1 MAYRLGVDVGGTFTD
16 LLLFEE
22 STGAFWRH
30 KTPSTPHDSSEGIL
44 NGLTAICGTADI
56 TPADIDIFLHGT
68 TVATNAVLE
77 GKGARVGLIVTQ
89 GYRQIMQIAR
99 SFVPGGL
106 AGWIVWP
113 KPQPLAALED
123 TFEIKG
129 RMNARGEE
137 LRSLDET
144 DIRAQLEKLK
154 ARGVEA
160 LTVSLMN
167 AYLNGAH
174 EARVGELAA
183 EIMPGV
189 PVSLSHIVLPE
200 MQEYERTLTTVANA
214 AVRPVVGRYV
224 RSLRE
229 KLRGAGMAGKL
240 ALLRSDGGLM
250 TSEKS
255 EEHPVSLLMSG
266 PAGGVTGAI
275 WVGKNAGI
283 RNILTLDVG
292 GTSTDVALI
301 ENLEARRV
309 RTTEVGHLAVRASA
323 LDVKTVGAGG
333 GSIAYVPELTGAL
346 RVGPQSAG
354 AVPGPVA
361 YGKGGT
367 LPTVTDA
374 NVVLGYLPEA
384 LLGGT
389 FKLDRAGATAA
400 VQTIADAL
408 KIDLYAAA
416 RGIIDIVNENMF
428 GALRMIS
435 VQQGYDARDF
445 ALMGFGGAGPLHVN
459 AVARLMGSWPAVSP
473 VSPGVLCALGDA
485 TTRMRTET
493 ARSFST
499 LASRTDGAAVSAVL
513 TEMESQIRAELEEE
527 GVAPHEITIEFEV
540 DVRYSGQAFEV
551 PMTVTLADLAEHGI
565 ASLTNRFDEEHRR
578 LFTFNM
584 DSEHEIVNLRAVAL
598 GQALDLPA
606 AKLPVGNGD
615 PIAAKLR
622 DHELYMN
629 GRMQPGIIYD
639 RARLK
644 ANDVITGPAIVIEM
658 DSTTLI
664 EADCIATV
672 DAVGNIL
679 ITPAAAVST
688 LADA

>member
-1 MAYRLGVDVGGTFTD
+1 MNAICEKAGVSFGDVD
-16 LLLFEE
+16 LL
-22 STGAFWRH
+22 
-30 KTPSTPHDSSEGIL
+30 
-44 NGLTAICGTADI
+44 
-56 TPADIDIFLHGT
+56 LHGT

-77 GKGARVGLIVTQ
+77 GKGARVGLIVTE
-89 GYRQIMQIAR
+89 GYRQMMQIAR

-113 KPQPLAALED
+113 KPEPMAALED

-129 RMNARGEE
+129 RMNAQGEE
-137 LRSLDET
+137 LRPTDEA

-154 ARGVEA
+154 ARDVEA
-160 LTVSLMN
+160 VTVSLMN
-167 AYLNGAH
+167 AYLNGDH
-174 EARVGELAA
+174 ERRVGDLIEEVL
-183 EIMPGV
+183 PGV
-189 PVSLSHIVLPE
+189 PYSLSHEVLPE

-214 AVRPVVGRYV
+214 SVRPVVGRYV
-224 RSLRE
+224 RNLRE
-229 KLRGAGMAGKL
+229 NLLKSGMNARL
-240 ALLRSDGGLM
+240 SLLRSDGGLM
-250 TSEKS
+250 SSHKS
-255 EEHPVSLLMSG
+255 EEHPVNLLMSG

-283 RNILTLDVG
+283 KNILTLDVG

-309 RTTEVGHLAVRASA
+309 RTTEVGHLSVRASA

-346 RVGPQSAG
+346 RVGPESAG

-374 NVVLGYLPEA
+374 NVVLGYLPES

-389 FKLDRAGATAA
+389 FELDREGATKA

-408 KIDLYAAA
+408 KVDLYEAA

-435 VQQGYDARDF
+435 VQQGYDPRDF
-445 ALMGFGGAGPLHVN
+445 AVMGFGGAGPLHVN
-459 AVARLMGSWPAVSP
+459 AVAKLMGSWPAVSP

-485 TTRMRTET
+485 TTRMRTEA
-493 ARSFST
+493 ARSFSK
-499 LASRTDGAAVSAVL
+499 LASQSSQEEIDTILSEMAASTTKEL
-513 TEMESQIRAELEEE
+513 TEE
-527 GVAPHEITIEFEV
+527 GVSAEDVTVSFEV

-551 PMTVTLADLAEHGI
+551 PMEVTPAELKEKGL
-565 ASLTNRFDEEHRR
+565 SWLTGRFDEEHRR

-598 GQALDLPA
+598 GPVPDLEA
-606 AKLPVGNGD
+606 AKLKQGNGD
-615 PIAAKLR
+615 PSGAKIR
-622 DHELYMN
+622 DHELWMD
-629 GRMQPGIIYD
+629 GKMVPAVIYD
-639 RARLK
+639 RSKLLAGDK
-644 ANDVITGPAIVIEM
+644 IPGPAIIIEM
-658 DSTTLI
+658 DSTTLV
-664 EADCIATV
+664 EGDCQAEV
-672 DAVGNIL
+672 DHVGNIL
-679 ITPAAAVST
+679 IT
-688 LADA
+688 LKE

>member
-1 MAYRLGVDVGGTFTD
+1 MGYRLGVDVGGTFTD
-16 LLLFEE
+16 LLLFDT
-22 STGAFWRH
+22 STSAFWRH

-44 NGLTAICGTADI
+44 NGVTGICEKAGI
-56 TPADIDIFLHGT
+56 TPSDVEFFLHGT

-77 GKGARVGLIVTQ
+77 GKGARVGLVTTE
-89 GYRQIMQIAR
+89 GYRHVMQIAR

-123 TFEIKG
+123 TVTIKG
-129 RMNARGEE
+129 RMSAEGIEIRPI
-137 LRSLDET
+137 DDA
-144 DIRAQLEKLK
+144 DIRTQLGLLK
-154 ARGVEA
+154 ANNVEA
-160 LTVSLMN
+160 ITVSLIN
-167 AYLNGAH
+167 AYTNGAH

-183 EIMPGV
+183 EILPGV
-189 PVSLSHIVLPE
+189 PVSLSHEVLPE

-214 AVRPVVGRYV
+214 AVRPIVSKYV
-224 RSLRE
+224 SNLRSRLAD
-229 KLRGAGMAGKL
+229 AGMNGKL
-240 ALLRSDGGLM
+240 SLLRSDGGLM
-250 TSEKS
+250 SAQKA
-255 EEHPVSLLMSG
+255 EEHPVNILMSG

-275 WVGKNAGI
+275 WVGRNAGI
-283 RNILTLDVG
+283 KNILTLDVG

-301 ENLEARRV
+301 ENLEARRQ
-309 RTTEVGHLAVRASA
+309 RTTEVGHLSVRASA

-333 GSIAYVPELTGAL
+333 GSIAYVPELTKAL

-374 NVVLGYLPEA
+374 NVVLGYLPEN

-389 FKLDRAGATAA
+389 FNLDREGAKNA

-408 KIDLYAAA
+408 GIDLMAAA

-435 VQQGYDARDF
+435 VQQGYDPRDF

-459 AVARLMGSWPAVSP
+459 AVARLMGSWPAISP

-493 ARSFST
+493 ARSFSR
-499 LASRTDGAAVSAVL
+499 LATQTEAADLIAIL
-513 TEMESQIRAELEEE
+513 DEMAAQTRAELISDGVPE
-527 GVAPHEITIEFEV
+527 GEITTAFEV
-540 DVRYSGQAFEV
+540 DVRYAGQAFEV
-551 PMTVTLADLAEHGI
+551 PLTITADVLTSDGIAGILARFDAEHK
-565 ASLTNRFDEEHRR
+565 R

-584 DSEHEIVNLRAVAL
+584 DTPHEIVNLRAVAM
-598 GQALDLPA
+598 GRALDLPA
-606 AKLPVGNGD
+606 AELEKGDGN
-615 PIAAKLR
+615 PIAAKMR
-622 DHELYMN
+622 DHSLWMD
-629 GRMQPGIIYD
+629 GREQPAVIYD
-639 RARLK
+639 RAKLR
-644 ANDVITGPAIVIEM
+644 AGDVITGPAIVCEM

-664 EADCIATV
+664 ESGCVGTV
-672 DAVGNIL
+672 DHVGNIL
-679 ITPAAAVST
+679 IN
-688 LADA
+688 LA

>member
-1 MAYRLGVDVGGTFTD
+1 MGYRLGVDVGGTFTD
-16 LLLFEE
+16 LLLFDQGNG
-22 STGAFWRH
+22 SFWRH

-44 NGLTAICGTADI
+44 NGVEAICGKAGI
-56 TPADIDIFLHGT
+56 TPADIEYFLHGT

-77 GKGARVGLIVTQ
+77 GKGARVGLVVTE
-89 GYRQIMQIAR
+89 GYRQVMQIAR

-113 KPQPLAALED
+113 KPEPMAALED
-123 TFEIKG
+123 TVEIKG
-129 RMNARGEE
+129 RMTAQGDE
-137 LRSLDET
+137 LRPIDDD
-144 DIRAQLEKLK
+144 DIRAALTKLK
-154 ARGVEA
+154 GQGVEA

-174 EARVGELAA
+174 EQRVGELAA
-183 EIMPGV
+183 EILPDV
-189 PVSLSHIVLPE
+189 PVSLSHVVLPE

-214 AVRPVVGRYV
+214 AVRPVVSRYV
-224 RSLRE
+224 RNLRDR
-229 KLRGAGMAGKL
+229 LRGAGMAGKL
-240 ALLRSDGGLM
+240 SLLRSDGGLM

-389 FKLDRAGATAA
+389 FKLDREGSIKA

-408 KIDLYAAA
+408 NIDIYSAA

-435 VQQGYDARDF
+435 VQQGYDPRDF
-445 ALMGFGGAGPLHVN
+445 ALMGFGGAGPIHVN

-499 LASRTDGAAVSAVL
+499 LASRTSADTLVETL
-513 TEMESQIRAELEEE
+513 SEMEQQIRTELEAE
-527 GVAPHEITIEFEV
+527 GVAADEISTTFEV
-540 DVRYSGQAFEV
+540 DIRYSGQAFEV
-551 PMTVTLADLAEHGI
+551 PMEITLDMLAEQGI
-565 ASLTNRFDEEHRR
+565 AALTRRFDEEHHR

-584 DSEHEIVNLRAVAL
+584 DAEHEIVNLRAVAL
-598 GQALDLPA
+598 GLALDLPA
-606 AKLPVGNGD
+606 AQLAEGNGD
-615 PIAAKLR
+615 PVEAKIR

-629 GRMQPGIIYD
+629 GRMQPAVIYD
-639 RARLK
+639 RAKLK
-644 ANDVITGPAIVIEM
+644 AKDVIKGPAIIIEM

-664 EADCIATV
+664 ESDCIATV

-679 ITPAAAVST
+679 ITLAA
-688 LADA
+688 

>member
-1 MAYRLGVDVGGTFTD
+1 MDARGRELRPIDD
-16 LLLFEE
+16 
-22 STGAFWRH
+22 
-30 KTPSTPHDSSEGIL
+30 
-44 NGLTAICGTADI
+44 ADI
-56 TPADIDIFLHGT
+56 
-68 TVATNAVLE
+68 
-77 GKGARVGLIVTQ
+77 R
-89 GYRQIMQIAR
+89 R
-99 SFVPGGL
+99 
-106 AGWIVWP
+106 
-113 KPQPLAALED
+113 
-123 TFEIKG
+123 
-129 RMNARGEE
+129 
-137 LRSLDET
+137 
-144 DIRAQLEKLK
+144 QLEKLK
-154 ARGVEA
+154 AQGVEA

-174 EARVGELAA
+174 EQRVGELAA
-183 EIMPGV
+183 EILPGV
-189 PVSLSHIVLPE
+189 PVSLSHVVLPE

-224 RSLRE
+224 RNLRSRLRE
-229 KLRGAGMAGKL
+229 AGMAGKL
-240 ALLRSDGGLM
+240 SLLRSDGGLM

-275 WVGKNAGI
+275 WVGRNAGI

-389 FKLDRAGATAA
+389 FKLDRAGSIKA
-400 VQTIADAL
+400 VQGIADAL
-408 KIDLYAAA
+408 GIDLYAAA

-435 VQQGYDARDF
+435 VQQGYDPRDF
-445 ALMGFGGAGPLHVN
+445 ALMGFGGAGPIHVN

-485 TTRMRTET
+485 TTQMRTET

-499 LASRTDGAAVSAVL
+499 LASRTSADAL
-513 TEMESQIRAELEEE
+513 TAILAEMETQIRGELEAE
-527 GVAPHEITIEFEV
+527 GVAPEEITISFEV
-540 DVRYSGQAFEV
+540 DIRYAGQAFEV
-551 PMTVTLADLAEHGI
+551 PMPVTLAVLRDQGLA
-565 ASLTNRFDEEHRR
+565 ALTGQFDEEHRR

-598 GQALDLPA
+598 GRALDLPA
-606 AKLPVGNGD
+606 AQLPVGNGD
-615 PIAAKLR
+615 PAAAKIR
-622 DHELYMN
+622 DHELYMD
-629 GRMQPGIIYD
+629 GRMQPAVIYD
-639 RARLK
+639 RALLK
-644 ANDVITGPAIVIEM
+644 AQDVIKGPAIVIEM

-664 EADCIATV
+664 ESDCIATV

-679 ITPAAAVST
+679 IT
-688 LADA
+688 LA

>member
-1 MAYRLGVDVGGTFTD
+1 MTYRLGVDVGGTFTD
-16 LLLFEE
+16 LLLFEAE
-22 STGAFWRH
+22 SGSFWRH
-30 KTPSTPHDSSEGIL
+30 KTPSTPHDSSVGIL
-44 NGLTAICGTADI
+44 SGVEAICAQAGI
-56 TPADIDIFLHGT
+56 VPADVEIFLHGT

-113 KPQPLAALED
+113 KPEPLAKLED

-129 RMNARGEE
+129 RMTAQGRE
-137 LRSLDET
+137 LRPIDDD

-154 ARGVEA
+154 AQGVEA

-174 EARVGELAA
+174 EKRVGELAA
-183 EIMPGV
+183 EIMPDV
-189 PVSLSHIVLPE
+189 PISLSHIVLPE

-214 AVRPVVGRYV
+214 AVRPIVGRYV
-224 RSLRE
+224 RNLRD

-240 ALLRSDGGLM
+240 SLLRSDGGLM

-275 WVGKNAGI
+275 WVGKNAGMK
-283 RNILTLDVG
+283 NILTLDVG

-309 RTTEVGHLAVRASA
+309 RTTEVGHLSVRASA

-333 GSIAYVPELTGAL
+333 GSIAYVPALTGAL

-389 FKLDRAGATAA
+389 FKLDREGATKA

-408 KIDLYAAA
+408 GIDLYAAA

-435 VQQGYDARDF
+435 VQQGYDPRDF

-485 TTRMRTET
+485 TTRMRTES
-493 ARSFST
+493 ARSFSKLAPQTT
-499 LASRTDGAAVSAVL
+499 LDELKTALAEMAAQ
-513 TEMESQIRAELEEE
+513 TRAELEAE
-527 GVAPHEITIEFEV
+527 GIAPDDVTILFEI

-551 PMTVTLADLAEHGI
+551 PMEVTLDELAEKGI
-565 ASLTNRFDEEHRR
+565 DWLTGRFDDEHRR

-584 DSEHEIVNLRAVAL
+584 DSAHEIVNLRAVAM

-606 AKLPVGNGD
+606 AQLPKGNGD
-615 PIAAKLR
+615 PSEAKLR
-622 DHELYMN
+622 DHELWMN
-629 GRMQPGIIYD
+629 GAMQKAVIYD
-639 RARLK
+639 RAKLK
-644 ANDVITGPAIVIEM
+644 QGDIIPGPAIVIEM

-664 EADCIATV
+664 ELGCTAMV

-679 ITPAAAVST
+679 IN
-688 LADA
+688 LA

>member
-16 LLLFEE
+16 LLLLEQK
-22 STGAFWRH
+22 SGAFWRH
-30 KTPSTPHDSSEGIL
+30 KTPSTPADSSIGIL
-44 NGLTAICGTADI
+44 NGVEAICAKAGI
-56 TPADIDIFLHGT
+56 TPAEIELFLHGT
-68 TVATNAVLE
+68 TVATNAILE
-77 GKGARVGLIVTQ
+77 GKGSRVGLIVTE
-89 GYRQIMQIAR
+89 GHRQIMQIAR

-113 KPQPLAALED
+113 KPEPLAALED

-129 RMNARGEE
+129 RMDAFGNE
-137 LRSLDET
+137 LRPIDDA
-144 DIRAQLEKLK
+144 DIRAALEKVK

-167 AYLNGAH
+167 SYINGAH
-174 EARVGELAA
+174 EQRVAELAA
-183 EIMPGV
+183 EILPDV
-189 PVSLSHIVLPE
+189 PISLSHVVLPE

-214 AVRPVVGRYV
+214 AVRPVMGRYV
-224 RSLRE
+224 RNLRA
-229 KLRGAGMAGKL
+229 KLHDAGMAGRIS
-240 ALLRSDGGLM
+240 LLRSDGGLM
-250 TSEKS
+250 SSEAS
-255 EEHPVSLLMSG
+255 EEHPVALLMSG
-266 PAGGVTGAI
+266 PAGGVTGAL

-309 RTTEVGHLAVRASA
+309 RTTEVGSLAVRASA

-333 GSIAYVPELTGAL
+333 GSIAYVPELTKAL

-389 FKLDRAGATAA
+389 FKLDKAGAEQA

-408 KIDLYAAA
+408 GIGLYEAA

-435 VQQGYDARDF
+435 VQQGYDPRDF
-445 ALMGFGGAGPLHVN
+445 AVMGFGGAGPLHVN
-459 AVARLMGSWPAVSP
+459 AVARLMGSWPAISP

-485 TTRMRTET
+485 TTQMRAET
-493 ARSFST
+493 ARSFSRRF
-499 LASRTDGAAVSAVL
+499 SDTDEAEVRAIL
-513 TEMESQIRAELEEE
+513 DEMATQTRDALKADGVPE
-527 GVAPHEITIEFEV
+527 GEITSQFEI
-540 DVRYSGQAFEV
+540 DVRYEGQAFEV
-551 PMTVTLADLAEHGI
+551 PLSIDAETLASDGLAGITARFDAEHK
-565 ASLTNRFDEEHRR
+565 R

-584 DSEHEIVNLRAVAL
+584 ESAHELVNLRAVAL
-598 GQALDLPA
+598 GKPFELEAAELPR
-606 AKLPVGNGD
+606 GNGD
-615 PIAAKLR
+615 PIGAKLR
-622 DHELYMN
+622 DHQLWID
-629 GRMQPGIIYD
+629 GALRPAVIYD
-639 RARLK
+639 RARLRQG
-644 ANDVITGPAIVIEM
+644 DVIPGPAIVIEM

-664 EADCIATV
+664 EADCTATV
-672 DAVGNIL
+672 DRVGNIL
-679 ITPAAAVST
+679 IQPTQA
-688 LADA
+688 

>member
-1 MAYRLGVDVGGTFTD
+1 MTYRLGVDVGGTFTD
-16 LLLFEE
+16 LLLFNQE
-22 STGAFWRH
+22 SGQFWRH
-30 KTPSTPHDSSEGIL
+30 KTPSTPHDSSVGVL
-44 NGLTAICGTADI
+44 NGVNAICEEAGIAKSDVEF
-56 TPADIDIFLHGT
+56 FLHGT
-68 TVATNAVLE
+68 TVATNAMLE
-77 GKGARVGLIVTQ
+77 GKGARVGLITTD
-89 GYRQIMQIAR
+89 GYRQVMQIAR

-123 TFEIKG
+123 TVEIKG
-129 RMNARGEE
+129 RIDAQGR
-137 LRSLDET
+137 ET
-144 DIRAQLEKLK
+144 EPCDDGDIRSALEKLK
-154 ARGVEA
+154 DQGVEA
-160 LTVSLMN
+160 LTVALVN
-167 AYLNGAH
+167 GYLNGKH
-174 EARVGELAA
+174 ELRVAELAE

-189 PVSLSHIVLPE
+189 PVSLSHEVLPE

-214 AVRPVVGRYV
+214 SVRPVVSKYV
-224 RSLRE
+224 RNLRE
-229 KLRGAGMAGKL
+229 NLRAAGMAGSL
-240 ALLRSDGGLM
+240 SLLRSDGGLM
-250 TSEKS
+250 SSEKS

-266 PAGGVTGAI
+266 PAGGVTGAL

-301 ENLEARRV
+301 ENLEPRRV
-309 RTTEVGHLAVRASA
+309 RTTEVGHLSVRASS

-361 YGKGGT
+361 YGKGGE

-374 NVVLGYLPEA
+374 NVVLGYLPEN
-384 LLGGT
+384 LLGGA
-389 FKLDRAGATAA
+389 FRLDREGAKRA

-408 KIDLYAAA
+408 GIDLMAAA

-435 VQQGYDARDF
+435 VQQGYDPRDF

-493 ARSFST
+493 ARSYSRRFNET
-499 LASRTDGAAVSAVL
+499 DEADVLAQLEDMARQT
-513 TEMESQIRAELEEE
+513 RAELTAE
-527 GVAPHEITIEFEV
+527 GIAEADITSLFEL
-540 DVRYSGQAFEV
+540 DVRYEGQAFEV
-551 PMTVTLADLAEHGI
+551 PLSVDPETLRSEGLASVK
-565 ASLTNRFDEEHRR
+565 ARFDDEHAR

-584 DSEHEIVNLRAVAL
+584 DSAHELVNLRAVAL
-598 GQALDLPA
+598 GPSLDLEAP
-606 AKLPVGNGD
+606 KLKQGNGD
-615 PIAAKLR
+615 PSAAKIR
-622 DHELYMN
+622 DHELWFDGAM
-629 GRMQPGIIYD
+629 RPAVIYD
-639 RARLK
+639 RAKLL
-644 ANDVITGPAIVIEM
+644 AGDVIPGPAIVVEM

-664 EADCIATV
+664 EGDCVGTI
-672 DAVGNIL
+672 DAVGNLL
-679 ITPAAAVST
+679 INPR
-688 LADA
+688 

>member
-16 LLLFEE
+16 LLLFSEAD
-22 STGAFWRH
+22 GRFWRH
-30 KTPSTPHDSSEGIL
+30 KTPSTPEDSSLGIL
-44 NGLTAICGTADI
+44 TGVEAICKDADVD
-56 TPADIDIFLHGT
+56 PSEVDVLLHGT

-77 GKGARVGLIVTQ
+77 GKGARVGLIVTE
-89 GYRQIMQIAR
+89 GYRQMMQIAR

-113 KPQPLAALED
+113 KPEPMTALED

-129 RMNARGEE
+129 RMNATG
-137 LRSLDET
+137 DEIRPIDED

-154 ARGVEA
+154 ARKVEA
-160 LTVSLMN
+160 ITVSLMN
-167 AYLNGAH
+167 AYLNGDH
-174 EARVGELAA
+174 EARVGELI
-183 EIMPGV
+183 EEVLRDV
-189 PVSLSHIVLPE
+189 PYSLSHQVLPE

-214 AVRPVVGRYV
+214 TVRPVVGRYV
-224 RSLRE
+224 RNLRE
-229 KLRGAGMAGKL
+229 SLIKSGMNARL
-240 ALLRSDGGLM
+240 SLLRSDGGLM
-250 TSEKS
+250 SSQKA
-255 EEHPVSLLMSG
+255 EEHPVNLLMSG

-309 RTTEVGHLAVRASA
+309 RTTEVGHLSVRASA

-346 RVGPQSAG
+346 RVGPESAG

-367 LPTVTDA
+367 QPTVTDA

-384 LLGGT
+384 LLGGA
-389 FKLDRAGATAA
+389 FNLDREGAKKA
-400 VQTIADAL
+400 VQTVADAL
-408 KIDLYAAA
+408 KVDLFEAA

-435 VQQGYDARDF
+435 VQQGYDPRDF
-445 ALMGFGGAGPLHVN
+445 AVMGFGGAGPLHVN
-459 AVARLMGSWPAVSP
+459 AVAKLMGSWPAISP

-485 TTRMRTET
+485 TTRMRTEA
-493 ARSFST
+493 ARSFSQ
-499 LASRTDGAAVSAVL
+499 LASTTSQDEIDRILQEMAAS
-513 TEMESQIRAELEEE
+513 TRSELMEE
-527 GVAPHEITIEFEV
+527 GVEEDDITVSFEI

-551 PMTVTLADLAEHGI
+551 PIEVSLEDLRAKGI
-565 ASLTNRFDEEHRR
+565 GWLTGRFDEEHRR

-598 GQALDLPA
+598 GPVPDLAA
-606 AKLPVGNGD
+606 AKLPEGNGD
-615 PIAAKLR
+615 PSDAKIR
-622 DHELYMN
+622 DHELWMS
-629 GRMQPGIIYD
+629 GKMVPAVIYD
-639 RARLK
+639 RSRLRAGDK
-644 ANDVITGPAIVIEM
+644 IPGPAIIIEM
-658 DSTTLI
+658 DSTTLV
-664 EADCIATV
+664 EADCKALV
-672 DAVGNIL
+672 DPVGNIL
-679 ITPAAAVST
+679 IT
-688 LADA
+688 LKD

>member
-1 MAYRLGVDVGGTFTD
+1 MGYRLGVDVGGTFTD
-16 LLLFEE
+16 LLLFDT
-22 STGAFWRH
+22 SSSAFWRH

-44 NGLTAICGTADI
+44 NGVSAICEKAGI
-56 TPADIDIFLHGT
+56 TPGDVDYFLHGT

-77 GKGARVGLIVTQ
+77 GKGSRVGLVTTE
-89 GYRQIMQIAR
+89 GYRHIMQIAR

-123 TFEIKG
+123 TVTIRG
-129 RMNARGEE
+129 RMSAGGTEIRPI
-137 LRSLDET
+137 DEA
-144 DIRAQLEKLK
+144 DIRSQLSVLK
-154 ARGVEA
+154 ANGVEA
-160 LTVSLMN
+160 ITVSLIN
-167 AYLNGAH
+167 AYTNGTH

-189 PVSLSHIVLPE
+189 PVSLSHEVLPE

-214 AVRPVVGRYV
+214 AVRPVVGKYV
-224 RSLRE
+224 SNLRSRLAE
-229 KLRGAGMAGKL
+229 AGMNGKL
-240 ALLRSDGGLM
+240 SLLRSDGGLM
-250 TSEKS
+250 SAQKA
-255 EEHPVSLLMSG
+255 EEHPVNILMSG

-275 WVGKNAGI
+275 WVGRNAGI

-301 ENLEARRV
+301 ENLEARRQ
-309 RTTEVGHLAVRASA
+309 RTTEVGHLSVRASA

-333 GSIAYVPELTGAL
+333 GSIAYVPELTRAL

-374 NVVLGYLPEA
+374 NVVLGYLPEN

-389 FKLDRAGATAA
+389 FNLDREGAKKA

-408 KIDLYAAA
+408 GIDLMAAA

-435 VQQGYDARDF
+435 VQQGYDPRDF

-459 AVARLMGSWPAVSP
+459 AVARLMGSWPAISP

-493 ARSFST
+493 ARSFSR
-499 LASRTDGAAVSAVL
+499 LASQTEAADLIAIL
-513 TEMESQIRAELEEE
+513 DEMAAQTRAELLAD
-527 GVAPHEITIEFEV
+527 GVPEDEISTAFEV
-540 DVRYSGQAFEV
+540 DVRYAGQAFEV
-551 PMTVTLADLAEHGI
+551 PLTITPDVLTADGIAGILARFDAEHK
-565 ASLTNRFDEEHRR
+565 R

-584 DSEHEIVNLRAVAL
+584 DTPHEIVNLRAVAM
-598 GQALDLPA
+598 GRALDLPA
-606 AKLPVGNGD
+606 AELEKGDGN
-615 PIAAKLR
+615 PIAARMRDHTLWMDGREQAAVIYERSKLR
-622 DHELYMN
+622 A
-629 GRMQPGIIYD
+629 G
-639 RARLK
+639 
-644 ANDVITGPAIVIEM
+644 DVIPGPAIVCEM

-664 EADCIATV
+664 ESGCVGTV
-672 DAVGNIL
+672 DHVGNIL
-679 ITPAAAVST
+679 IN
-688 LADA
+688 LA